1 MRKTGLLLAG
11 AFVVVNTGLVF
22 GHFCNNV
29 YRIPG
34 RFLIKAESP
43 LKTIGKEGGTLKV
56 YLKNNFPYA
65 FRDVRLRAAHD
76 ALDVTVE
83 PAVLQRVEPGEKK
96 QLTLTLKPK
105 EGTAA
110 KDYDV
115 KIMLSSAAW
124 RNTEMAAADVSVD
137 ALKQY
142 LRGEGNTWAKIVAWE
157 LLAMKG
163 DAEGFSS
170 LVSTLSQRPPGSS
183 FAAYALGNTRTPRAV
198 EVLIGAIQQ
207 NPSEQTLCAIAW
219 ALGHSKAANA
229 RQPLEAL
236 AKSEAEPVKISALA
250 GLSLLGQKVD
260 EAVFKQALEHRDF
273 MARVHAAGA
282 LAMKG
287 QAEGDALLSQSLANK
302 DWGLSTI
309 AGRVMLNVTEARDA
323 VVAKEVASAGGKDA
337 PVAGVPSLDEFSKM
351 PFPRQEQLVLSWGT
365 SQNKEAV
372 PVLVGLLESKSP
384 TLRGHAAT
392 ALGRMK
398 EASAVAAIEK
408 LANDDSRPTVKRSAS
423 AALKMIRGDQ

>member
-1 MRKTGLLLAG
+1 
-11 AFVVVNTGLVF
+11 
-22 GHFCNNV
+22 
-29 YRIPG
+29 
-34 RFLIKAESP
+34 
-43 LKTIGKEGGTLKV
+43 KTIGKEGGTLKV

-115 KIMLSSAAW
+115 RIMLSSAVW

-163 DAEGFSS
+163 EAEGFDALS
-170 LVSTLSQRPPGSS
+170 STLDRALMFVENERDRTARIYGGC
-183 FAAYALGNTRTPRAV
+183 FAAYAFGVLRTSRAV
-198 EVLIGAIQQ
+198 EALTKAAARSDADERLV
-207 NPSEQTLCAIAW
+207 CAVAW
-219 ALGHSKAANA
+219 ALGHSKDQRALPPLQSLANS
-229 RQPLEAL
+229 QP
-236 AKSEAEPVKISALA
+236 EPVKISALA

-260 EAVFKQALEHRDF
+260 ETVFKQALEHRDF

-323 VVAKEVASAGGKDA
+323 AVAKEVASAGGKDA

-384 TLRGHAAT
+384 TLRGHAVT

-408 LANDDSRPTVKRSAS
+408 LANDDSSPTVKRSAS